1 MHDGKSTC
9 QSPVQGYARRAKEDF
24 YWPDIHKKIAEF
36 ISTCNIC
43 NSYKTEQQKESSVCR
58 KIPVRP
64 CPSISADQFQLKGTS
79 YLVTTDSDSY
89 FFELDILLST
99 TARPVINK
107 LKPHLAIYSLDSPHT
122 TTHSSTVLSFKRLQ
136 LIISLN
142 ILKRLHGILNATER
156 LRKVSKFPKIMLE
169 NVANASHD
177 PHLSLLD
184 FRNTPSEGMD
194 STPQQRASQVEPV
207 PHYPWLATCCSQ
219 THSRYTP
226 EFATKAKQAS
236 VLLQQRC

>member
-1 MHDGKSTC
+1 MQQLQPRASERT
-9 QSPVQGYARRAKEDF
+9 RR
-24 YWPDIHKKIAEF
+24 
-36 ISTCNIC
+36 
-43 NSYKTEQQKESSVCR
+43 VCHETPTR
-58 KIPVRP
+58 LWQ
-64 CPSISADQFQLKGTS
+64 SISADLVELNGTN
-79 YLVTTDSDSY
+79 YLVTTVRHCN
-89 FFELDILLST
+89 FFEMDIPTST
-99 TARPVINK
+99 TARMSINK